1 MWQADTMY
9 PIERRPLICLLCI
22 MLWSMICASS
32 AQAWGFQGHQITGL
46 IAESLLTDTAKRQV
60 EQLLG
65 KESLAA
71 ATTYMDKQ
79 RSALSKRWHLSSH
92 WHYDNQALCKFQPYC
107 LDGNCATYQIE
118 RFTSVLADRKASTS
132 DRAMALRLLI
142 HMLGDIH
149 QPLHTSDNNDR
160 GGNSVKVRLEAGKRQ
175 YSLHEVMDTAL
186 IKQLVGSQRLD
197 AYATKLK
204 ISYNSQFSRWQ
215 VGSPK
220 EWAAQS
226 YALANQQ
233 VYRQLPE
240 FACGIAPKAPLTLS
254 APYLRAAKTYLP
266 EQIAKAGVRM
276 AYILNSTLK

>member
-1 MWQADTMY
+1 M
-9 PIERRPLICLLCI
+9 
-22 MLWSMICASS
+22 SS
-32 AQAWGFQGHQITGL
+32 AHAWGFQGHQITGL

-92 WHYDNQALCKFQPYC
+92 WHYDNQALCQFQPYC
-107 LDGNCATYQIE
+107 LDGHCATYQIE
-118 RFTSVLADRKASTS
+118 RFTAVLSDRKASTA
-132 DRAMALRLLI
+132 DRALALRLLI

-160 GGNSVKVRLEAGKRQ
+160 GGNSIKVRLYTGKRQ
-175 YSLHEVMDTAL
+175 YSLHEVMDTVL
-186 IKQLVGSQRLD
+186 IKQLIGSQRLD
-197 AYATKLK
+197 TYAKQLK
-204 ISYNSQFSRWQ
+204 TTYQPQFSRWQ
-215 VGSPK
+215 AGSPK

-226 YALANQQ
+226 HFLATQQ

-240 FACGIAPKAPLTLS
+240 FTCGIAPKTTLTLS
-254 APYLRAAKTYLP
+254 ESYVYAAKTYLP
-266 EQIAKAGVRM
+266 EQMAKAGVRM